1 MPPFNNKN
9 AHITLMAICNE
20 SIDLR
25 RKEME
30 KAVKK
35 YWPIFFF
42 FFVAAFAIGF
52 IYLFIQGVYF
62 FFCKFSNIKKAF
74 FFFFFTERSSV

>member
-35 YWPIFFF
+35 Y
-42 FFVAAFAIGF
+42 
-52 IYLFIQGVYF
+52 
-62 FFCKFSNIKKAF
+62 
-74 FFFFFTERSSV
+74 